1 MPVVLT
7 KRISEDEI
15 LAIWEIT
22 ESYEEFEERLHRTP
36 WIDNGQEGT
45 IHPIKK
51 LEYLACR
58 FATEH
63 LAEAINIPFHGV
75 YKDFHGKPHPNGDG
89 FFLSWSHA
97 YPYAVSCIHL
107 KKPVGIDI
115 ERPREQLVR
124 ASRKYVNDEEISL
137 VEGNNLD
144 QLCLIWAAKE
154 AIFKMNGRSG
164 LSLKDDI
171 TIESIENTKKK
182 VLSKANINGSIKKIS
197 LDFFRMKENWVVYTR

>member
-1 MPVVLT
+1 MND
-7 KRISEDEI
+7 DE
-15 LAIWEIT
+15 T
-22 ESYEEFEERLHRTP
+22 
-36 WIDNGQEGT
+36 
-45 IHPIKK
+45 
-51 LEYLACR
+51 
-58 FATEH
+58 
-63 LAEAINIPFHGV
+63 
-75 YKDFHGKPHPNGDG
+75 
-89 FFLSWSHA
+89 
-97 YPYAVSCIHL
+97 
-107 KKPVGIDI
+107 
-115 ERPREQLVR
+115 
-124 ASRKYVNDEEISL
+124 SL

>member
-7 KRISEDEI
+7 ERISDDEI
-15 LAIWEIT
+15 LGIWHIT
-22 ESYEEFEERLHRTP
+22 EPYEELEQRLHQTD
-36 WIDNGQEGT
+36 WIDNAQDGT
-45 IHPIKK
+45 THPIKK

-63 LAEAINIPFHGV
+63 LARAIGVPFGGV
-75 YKDFHGKPHPNGDG
+75 YKDSHGKPHPRGDH
-89 FFLSWSHA
+89 FYLSWSHA

-124 ASRKYVNDEEISL
+124 ASKKYMNENENSL
-137 VEGNNLD
+137 VVENNLD
-144 QLCLIWAAKE
+144 QLCLVWAAKE

-171 TIESIENTKKK
+171 TVVAIDNTEKK
-182 VLSKANINGSIKKIS
+182 VLSRANINGSIIEIS
-197 LDFFRMKENWVVYTR
+197 LNFFRAEENWVVYTR